1 MAKAPG
7 DKPASRS
14 IVSSLGTLVLA
25 ILLLGFGFWAGRTF
39 ETIWPS
45 QRPATAPRSVAVGTV
60 PPSTMASPAPSPSA
74 TPAPEPSPE
83 ASVSPETAPAE
94 GATAEAAAGTGS
106 RPARRGARRA
116 AAASPGPAG
125 PLPAVVPAPVVP
137 ALTGGRPFVFGTS
150 VVESLKTPVPELAG
164 FQPGG
169 VGVKRAPE
177 VPGRVDFEVSPASVK
192 AGDRYAVRVFL
203 VNDGG
208 KPIAIDGLK
217 VAMVA
222 DGRRSARDMPPRS
235 RNVAPRERAL
245 LAELPGV
252 WQDGV
257 ANWALEVA
265 VTSKRQDRY
274 TNTLN
279 WK

>member
-7 DKPASRS
+7 DKPASRGVGS
-14 IVSSLGTLVLA
+14 TLGTLVLA

-39 ETIWPS
+39 ETLWPS
-45 QRPATAPRSVAVGTV
+45 QPRRAAPPPSVAV
-60 PPSTMASPAPSPSA
+60 ASPPPPTLARAEPSPSA
-74 TPAPEPSPE
+74 SPSVEASPKASPSPE
-83 ASVSPETAPAE
+83 TSSPAD
-94 GATAEAAAGTGS
+94 AAARPGRRSARKGAAGGS
-106 RPARRGARRA
+106 G
-116 AAASPGPAG
+116 
-125 PLPAVVPAPVVP
+125 PAVVPAPAPPVAAPP
-137 ALTGGRPFVFGTS
+137 ALPGRPFVFGTS
-150 VVESLKTPVPELAG
+150 VVESLKPPVPEVPG

-192 AGDRYAVRVFL
+192 AGDTYAVKVFL

-208 KPIAIDGLK
+208 KPIAIDALK
-217 VAMVA
+217 VALVA
-222 DGRRSARDMPPRS
+222 DGRRSARDMPPRA

-252 WQDGV
+252 WQDGL
-257 ANWALEVA
+257 ASWALEVA

-274 TNTLN
+274 SNTLN

>member
-7 DKPASRS
+7 DKPASRG
-14 IVSSLGTLVLA
+14 IVSTLGTLVLA
-25 ILLLGFGFWAGRTF
+25 ILLLAFGFWAGRTF
-39 ETIWPS
+39 ETLWPS
-45 QRPATAPRSVAVGTV
+45 QHVPARPAAVAVATV
-60 PPSTMASPAPSPSA
+60 PPSTVAIPQPSPSI
-74 TPAPEPSPE
+74 TPSPEPSPGASPSAE
-83 ASVSPETAPAE
+83 ANLAEAPAA
-94 GATAEAAAGTGS
+94 ATTS
-106 RPARRGARRA
+106 QPTRRSAARRA
-116 AAASPGPAG
+116 GATSPGPG
-125 PLPAVVPAPVVP
+125 IPARVDPVPAVP
-137 ALTGGRPFVFGTS
+137 ALPGGRPFLLGTS

-164 FQPGG
+164 FEPSG

-177 VPGRVDFEVSPASVK
+177 VPGRVDFEVSPSSVK

-208 KPIAIDGLK
+208 KPIAIDGLQ

-222 DGRRSARDMPPRS
+222 DGRRSARDLPS
-235 RNVAPRERAL
+235 KARNVAPRERAL

-252 WQDGV
+252 WQDGL
-257 ANWALEVA
+257 ASWALEVA

>member
-7 DKPASRS
+7 DKPASRGV
-14 IVSSLGTLVLA
+14 VSTLGTLLLA

-39 ETIWPS
+39 ETLWPS
-45 QRPATAPRSVAVGTV
+45 QRPAAPPSSVAVSTV
-60 PPSTMASPAPSPSA
+60 PPSTMASPEPSPSA
-74 TPAPEPSPE
+74 TPASEPSPE
-83 ASVSPETAPAE
+83 VTASPEQ
-94 GATAEAAAGTGS
+94 ATAEADLGTAS

-116 AAASPGPAG
+116 AAASPGPEG
-125 PLPAVVPAPVVP
+125 LPAAAEPVPVAP
-137 ALTGGRPFVFGTS
+137 ALPGGRPFVFGTS

-177 VPGRVDFEVSPASVK
+177 VPGRVDFELSPTSVK

-222 DGRRSARDMPPRS
+222 DGRRSARDMPPRA

-252 WQDGV
+252 WQDGLDS
-257 ANWALEVA
+257 WALEVA

>member
-1 MAKAPG
+1 MANPG
-7 DKPASRS
+7 DKPASRG
-14 IVSSLGTLVLA
+14 VASSLGTLVLA
-25 ILLLGFGFWAGRTF
+25 ILLLAFGFWAGRTF
-39 ETIWPS
+39 ETLWPS
-45 QRPATAPRSVAVGTV
+45 QRPAPPTSMAGATV
-60 PPSTMASPAPSPSA
+60 PPSTMGSPEPSPSA
-74 TPAPEPSPE
+74 SPSGEPSPD
-83 ASVSPETAPAE
+83 ASPSPET
-94 GATAEAAAGTGS
+94 TTDVAAAGGAS
-106 RPARRGARRA
+106 RPARRAARRA
-116 AAASPGPAG
+116 GAASPEPG
-125 PLPAVVPAPVVP
+125 LPAPVAPVP
-137 ALTGGRPFVFGTS
+137 VAAALPGGRPFVLGIS
-150 VVESLKTPVPELAG
+150 VVESLKPSDPDVPG

-177 VPGRVDFEVSPASVK
+177 IPGRVDFEVSPPQVK
-192 AGDRYAVRVFL
+192 AGDRYAVKVFL

-208 KPIAIDGLK
+208 KPIAIDGLN

-222 DGRRSARDMPPRS
+222 DGRRSARDMPPRA

-252 WQDGV
+252 WQDGLDS
-257 ANWALEVA
+257 WALEVA